1 MKSKINSILSSRLFK
16 SFSYLTIA
24 QGITSIVA
32 FFTTMY
38 IARILGPEYYG
49 KLGFAQA
56 LLSYFALFVNLG
68 LDIYAVRE
76 IAKNKS
82 KAKKL
87 INNILAIKTIL
98 FFVTYFL
105 LIIVVNL
112 LPKDDL
118 TKKIIYIYGFTLFS
132 NAFIIEWFFQGFE
145 SFRIIALGQIIR
157 SFIYA
162 SLIFSLIRYKEQV
175 LEVVWFQLFSGLFIV
190 VFLIKNA
197 IRFIDFKY
205 ISPKLWIKYI
215 KVGIILAGSF
225 FMITI
230 YYNMD
235 KIMIG
240 LWFPDKYVGWYSAA
254 YKMVTITLIMNG
266 IFWKIFSPRIARF
279 SISDIKRFIKLML
292 FFGVLSMSILLLFK
306 EFIITTIFGLE
317 YLQSIKPLSILA
329 FNVLLV
335 YINVAF
341 VSPLMLWGKEKV
353 YFFIISSGAITN
365 FIMNFLLIPRHD
377 INGAAIATVSAELA
391 VFIFGFPVFLKYY
404 KERKKLCI

>member
-1 MKSKINSILSSRLFK
+1 MKSKINTILSSRLFK

-76 IAKNKS
+76 IAQNKS
-82 KAKKL
+82 KAKEL
-87 INNILAIKTIL
+87 INNILAIKTTL

-105 LIIVVNL
+105 LIIVTNL
-112 LPKDDL
+112 LPKDNL
-118 TKKIIYIYGFTLFS
+118 TKNIIYIYGFALLF
-132 NAFIIEWFFQGFE
+132 NALTIEWFFQGFE
-145 SFRIIALGQIIR
+145 NFRIIALGQIIR
-157 SFIYA
+157 SVIYA
-162 SLIFSLIRYKEQV
+162 SLIFSFIRYKEQV
-175 LEVVWFQLFSGLFIV
+175 LEIIWFQIFAGLFV
-190 VFLIKNA
+190 AAFLIKNA
-197 IRFIDFKY
+197 IRFIDFKC
-205 ISPKLWIKYI
+205 ISPKLWIEYI

-240 LWFPDKYVGWYSAA
+240 LWFPDKYVGWYNAA
-254 YKMVTITLIMNG
+254 YKIVTITLIGSG
-266 IFWKIFSPRIARF
+266 ICWKIFSPRIARF
-279 SISDIKRFIKLML
+279 SILDIKRFIKLML
-292 FFGVLSMSILLLFK
+292 FLGFLSMSVLLLFT
-306 EFIITTIFGLE
+306 EIIITTIFGSE

-335 YINVAF
+335 YMNVAF
-341 VSPLMLWGKEKV
+341 ISPLILWGKEKV

-365 FIMNFLLIPRHD
+365 FVMNFILIPRYD

-391 VFIFGFPVFLKYY
+391 VFVFGFPVFLKYY